1 MAITGN
7 GYKTL
12 EAVAS
17 AIEQPSIIDAR
28 LKEFDALFD
37 RLTNGKRTRRQR
49 RLRLCL
55 ALCGEHK
62 CKNSTRRLVPNHGST
77 RQSSNSTSAG
87 SPAGVDEVPADGA
100 SIKAVIEDLERR
112 HPGMRERLLDEKGD
126 IRRFVNIYL
135 NGDDI
140 RFLDA
145 INSKVKDGDD
155 ISIVPAIAGGR

>member
-1 MAITGN
+1 MAVRVRVPTP
-7 GYKTL
+7 L
-12 EAVAS
+12 
-17 AIEQPSIIDAR
+17 
-28 LKEFDALFD
+28 
-37 RLTNGKRTRRQR
+37 RRF
-49 RLRLCL
+49 
-55 ALCGEHK
+55 
-62 CKNSTRRLVPNHGST
+62 T
-77 RQSSNSTSAG
+77 
-87 SPAGVDEVPADGA
+87 AGVDEVPADGV